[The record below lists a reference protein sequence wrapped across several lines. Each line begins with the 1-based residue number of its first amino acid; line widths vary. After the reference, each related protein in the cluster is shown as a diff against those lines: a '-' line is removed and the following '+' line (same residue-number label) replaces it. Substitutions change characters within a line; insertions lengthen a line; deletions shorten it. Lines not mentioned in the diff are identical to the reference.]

1 MSSDP
6 TRPNPEWWQSQEPQ
20 ADQGFQDPQ
29 GNQAS
34 QGPQGTQRFPAGGGY
49 DQGPPSGQQGSG
61 YQQGSNY
68 QQGSGYQQD
77 SNYQQ
82 NPGYQQ
88 DSSYQQSPG
97 YQAPQPRYRRR
108 RRRKWPLV
116 TLIVIIIILVGGDRV
131 ACAIAENQ
139 MASQVKQQGFPVKPH
154 VTIEGFPF
162 LTQLAAKDFKT
173 VQISASN
180 VTVGVLEIQ
189 SLNATI
195 KGMHINSSFN
205 GAKVDSI
212 NGTALVTF
220 AALAQAGGIPQ
231 GIQLTADGPDQV
243 KATVNIAIVTA
254 TVVARVT
261 RTSPTQF
268 NVRVVQAGDVPTS
281 LLGNL
286 ANFTINVP
294 KSALPAGLTIQSVA
308 VTQAGLR
315 ITVVGHNTT
324 LSQ

>member
-49 DQGPPSGQQGSG
+49 DQGHPSGQQGSG

-68 QQGSGYQQD
+68 QQ
-77 SNYQQ
+77 N
-82 NPGYQQ
+82 
-88 DSSYQQSPG
+88 PG

>member
-20 ADQGFQDPQ
+20 ADQGDQDPRGDQAPQ
-29 GNQAS
+29 GP

-49 DQGPPSGQQGSG
+49 DQGYPSGQQGPG
-61 YQQGSNY
+61 
-68 QQGSGYQQD
+68 
-77 SNYQQ
+77 YQQ
-82 NPGYQQ
+82 NPDYQQ
-88 DSSYQQSPG
+88 GSSYQQSPG

-154 VTIEGFPF
+154 VTIEGVPF

-195 KGMHINSSFN
+195 NGMHINSSFS

-231 GIQLTADGPDQV
+231 GIQLTADGPNQV

-268 NVRVVQAGDVPTS
+268 NVRVVQAGVPTDAERILCVGRGKQR
-281 LLGNL
+281 LLRNRNHRQRGRQ
-286 ANFTINVP
+286 
-294 KSALPAGLTIQSVA
+294 PAPA
-308 VTQAGLR
+308 HKR
-315 ITVVGHNTT
+315 HH
-324 LSQ
+324 